1 MNSEYP
7 IEKAIINLITSY
19 KSIITKKLRPLG
31 LYPGQDTIL
40 LELLKND
47 GISQNILV
55 VSLCVDHST
64 IAKSIS
70 RMIKNDLV
78 STKKST
84 EDKRITLVSLTP
96 KGQRM
101 ANQVKDIW
109 LESEAAATQ
118 GLSTEEQRLFVEM
131 IDHITTNLNN
141 N

>member
-1 MNSEYP
+1 
-7 IEKAIINLITSY
+7 
-19 KSIITKKLRPLG
+19 
-31 LYPGQDTIL
+31 
-40 LELLKND
+40 
-47 GISQNILV
+47 
-55 VSLCVDHST
+55 
-64 IAKSIS
+64 
-70 RMIKNDLV
+70 MIKNDLV